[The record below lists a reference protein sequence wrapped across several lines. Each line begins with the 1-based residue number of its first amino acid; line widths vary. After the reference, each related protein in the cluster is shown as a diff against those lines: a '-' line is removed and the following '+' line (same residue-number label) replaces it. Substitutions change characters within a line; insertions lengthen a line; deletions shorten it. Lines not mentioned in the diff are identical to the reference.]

1 MSWSQPQGFRFP
13 STVGLPMMSR
23 ALEKYAWPT
32 WRSEAVRALAMV
44 ADELLAADGD
54 GDAVLHR
61 LSYGQVGEADLV
73 LSRAQ
78 GGGVLLR
85 AAEFLDVAHAVMH
98 RPSAVP
104 LPASLDLRC
113 TCQFMDDPGDPESA
127 WVYVLLGAER
137 TSMEMMFGSL
147 RDVRPY
153 PVPTGVELTS
163 EEEER
168 AAVWRRVL
176 ARYTGFSPPS
186 IVAPEPHLAFDLMES
201 LGSEEFGALEVQG
214 KLTVSEV
221 VEAVALRRGEADSS
235 RLRELLV
242 APIES

>member
-1 MSWSQPQGFRFP
+1 MSWSQPQGFRFAG
-13 STVGLPMMSR
+13 TVGLPTMSR

-32 WRSEAVRALAMV
+32 WRAEAVRALATV

-54 GDAVLHR
+54 REAVLQR

-78 GGGVLLR
+78 GGGLMLR

-104 LPASLDLRC
+104 LPPTLDLRC

-127 WVYVLLGAER
+127 WVYVLLGTER
-137 TSMEMMFGSL
+137 TSMETMFGAL

-153 PVPTGVELTS
+153 PVPTGVDMTPED
-163 EEEER
+163 EER
-168 AAVWRRVL
+168 ATVWRRVL

-186 IVAPEPHLAFDLMES
+186 IISPEPHLAFDLMES
-201 LGSEEFGALEVQG
+201 LGSEEDAALEGQG
-214 KLTVSEV
+214 KVTVSEV
-221 VEAVALRRGEADSS
+221 VEAVALRRRETDHA

-242 APIES
+242 APIEG